1 MKKIIL
7 VLILALFVFGCCGIS
22 LPGGSKDEFE
32 MIPKAANAVIILKP
46 SSILNDSDLKSFRTG
61 DIDYEM
67 SHFEQNTGINPRSID
82 RLIIFFSIDS
92 LNQQEVP
99 YSGLIAKG
107 TMDKDKI
114 LEKIRENNTVIELNY
129 DTRVMYEISPT
140 ETSANESYLS
150 FIGDNVIV
158 TGSKEAVQ
166 DSIDVDTGKGDSI
179 EKRQNLTSVY
189 NQLGKDSLLLLM
201 VESSPNI
208 KREISKA
215 GSQATALLNLQP
227 LSQMDS
233 LGLSLNKVGKDID
246 FRLIIFTDQAA
257 GASGIVRVLDKA
269 ISTARDMS
277 QSGSSV
283 EKLLAKIKI
292 ATDKN
297 EVSVSLS
304 STFNEI
310 KKAYGELSTASE
322 INRPGWYVCNN
333 VSESPCDAYQQVYC
347 DKFDPTNL
355 AVREAA
361 AEAIAPNPGAYS
373 ANQILDVY
381 DWVHQN
387 VIYQNVP
394 VNLTYEPYPPQE
406 TLDTGSGDCKNQAVL
421 IASMI
426 EAIGGSARILLI
438 PECQHAFAEVYIGGN
453 ATKDR
458 FLEAAFAHYSSHY
471 TYINWHYTNT
481 SKNDTETWVPLDT
494 AGGSYAGNTIADC
507 LNASKTFV
515 LYNCNLHGWQWKAP
529 DVTWLEYGPFNL
541 YNKNDVIEPDTWLYF
556 TYSIN
561 TTQYDY
567 CTYNIKLTSKARLFD
582 WYIIPA
588 SDYNN
593 FRNGYS
599 YRYHYREEQI
609 ADTEYNFTTSK
620 PDKFNLII
628 KNSNM
633 GYPMTITT
641 SVNERCY
648 KK

>member
-46 SSILNDSDLKSFRTG
+46 SSILNDSDLKSFQTG
-61 DIDYEM
+61 DIKYEM

-208 KREISKA
+208 KREISTESSQVQLINLQPVSQIDSLGISLDKA
-215 GSQATALLNLQP
+215 GSKID
-227 LSQMDS
+227 LSM
-233 LGLSLNKVGKDID
+233 VV
-246 FRLIIFTDQAA
+246 FTDQAA
-257 GASGIVRVLDKA
+257 GASGIVRILDKV
-269 ISTARDMS
+269 ISIARGLP
-277 QSGSSV
+277 QAGSST
-283 EKLLAKIKI
+283 KNLLSKIHI
-292 ATDKN
+292 GTSKN
-297 EVSVSLS
+297 EVSLNVS
-304 STFNEI
+304 STLNELRNVYTEI
-310 KKAYGELSTASE
+310 STPTQITES
-322 INRPGWYVCNN
+322 GWYTCNN
-333 VSESPCDAYQQVYC
+333 DSEHPCDYYQAAYCNY
-347 DKFDPTNL
+347 FEPTNL
-355 AVREAA
+355 DVREAA
-361 AEAIAPNPGAYS
+361 AEAISPHPGAYS
-373 ANQILDVY
+373 VNQILDVY
-381 DWVHQN
+381 DWVHEN

-394 VNLTYEPYPPQE
+394 VNLTYEPYAPSE
-406 TLDTGSGDCKNQAVL
+406 TLQTGSGDCKNQAVL

-453 ATKDR
+453 DTKNR
-458 FLEAAFAHYSSHY
+458 FLDAAFAHYSSHS
-471 TYINWHYTNT
+471 TYINWHT
-481 SKNDTETWVPLDT
+481 SKNDTEIWVPLDT
-494 AGGSYAGNTIADC
+494 AGGSYAGNTIAEC
-507 LNASKTFV
+507 LNASQTFV
-515 LYNCNLHGWQWKAP
+515 IYNCNLQGWEWKAP
-529 DVTWLEYGPFNL
+529 DVTWLEYGPYKLF
-541 YNKNDVIEPDTWLYF
+541 DHTQVIDPDSWYYF
-556 TYSIN
+556 TYSMN
-561 TTQYDY
+561 TTAYDY
-567 CTYNIKLTSKARLFD
+567 CTYDIRLTSKARLFD
-582 WYIIPA
+582 WFIIPA
-588 SDYNN
+588 TDYSN

-599 YRYHYREEQI
+599 YHYFYREEQV
-609 ADTEYNFTTSK
+609 AEGAYNFTVSK
-620 PDKFNLII
+620 PDKFNVIV
-628 KNSNM
+628 KNSDFD
-633 GYPMTITT
+633 YPMTVMVSI
-641 SVNERCY
+641 NERCY
-648 KK
+648 KR